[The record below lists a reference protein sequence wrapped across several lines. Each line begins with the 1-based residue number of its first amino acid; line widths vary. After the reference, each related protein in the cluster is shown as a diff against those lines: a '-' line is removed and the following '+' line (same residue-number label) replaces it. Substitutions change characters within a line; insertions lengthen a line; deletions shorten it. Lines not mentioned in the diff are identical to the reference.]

1 MMSMNDSLGSPDSVQ
16 IQQQQQQQQ
25 LQAGML
31 PTMTTNFVNPLSIL
45 NSELFPDLL
54 QHYSTENSRLLFLA
68 LAELN
73 NPGLVNKK
81 GAHGGYSALAWMC
94 IKNELELIEFLIT
107 KCKADV
113 NTKATLGETPLFICI
128 K

>member
-1 MMSMNDSLGSPDSVQ
+1 MSLNDSLGSPDLEVMHQ
-16 IQQQQQQQQ
+16 K

-31 PTMTTNFVNPLSIL
+31 PAMTTNFVSPLSLI
-45 NSELFPDLL
+45 NSEHFPDLL
-54 QHYSTENSRLLFLA
+54 HHYSTENSRLLFST

-73 NPGLVNKK
+73 NPSLVNKK
-81 GAHGGYSALAWMC
+81 GTQGGYTALAWMC
-94 IKNELELIEFLIT
+94 IKNEIELIEFLIS

-113 NTKATLGETPLFICI
+113 NTKANLGETPLFICI